1 MVCKFYIPYFFM
13 VTERRYKIMNQ
24 LTLTECSKRRLDE
37 TYLAVYAIKNEIN
50 LKKNESIEKSDIYTL
65 IGIDIKG
72 YRQFINIY
80 QEKVNNKRFWLDC
93 FESLKAR
100 GLKNIL
106 FLSVDN
112 NKNMKRTAKIAFPDI
127 TFVDSITDI
136 VSKFTKYTV
145 EKDSR
150 KLASKLH
157 SLYTQRTLTECK
169 DELKRFSDVYNNV
182 IQQKL
187 IQKYLNNMDNLYKYS
202 QNIRFLLFKHS
213 ANMFFYDTI
222 RVLFNSN
229 SNYISQIEEIYSAI
243 GQASDY
249 FGFTSFKK
257 KEWIL
262 ILNDLIQLYPK
273 VELI

>member
-1 MVCKFYIPYFFM
+1 
-13 VTERRYKIMNQ
+13 MNE
-24 LTLTECSKRRLDE
+24 LTLIECSKRKLDD
-37 TYLAVYAIKNEIN
+37 TYLVIYAIKNVIN
-50 LKKNESIEKSDIYTL
+50 LKKSDYIEKSDVYTL
-65 IGIDIKG
+65 IGIDTKG

-80 QEKVNNKRFWLDC
+80 QYRPNNKRFWLDC

-100 GLKNIL
+100 GLQNVL

-112 NKNMKRTAKIAFPDI
+112 NSNMKRTAKIAFPDI
-127 TFVDSITDI
+127 TFVDSLTDI
-136 VSKFTKYTV
+136 VPKFSKYTV

-157 SLYTQRTLTECK
+157 SLYTQRTLSECK
-169 DELKRFSDVYNNV
+169 DELKRFSSIYNNV

-213 ANMFFYDTI
+213 ANMVYYDKI
-222 RVLFNSN
+222 RLLFDSN
-229 SNYISQIEEIYSAI
+229 MNYVSQIEEIYDKI
-243 GQASDY
+243 GNASDF

-257 KEWIL
+257 REWIL
-262 ILNDLIQLYPK
+262 ILNDIIQIYPK
-273 VELI
+273 VDLI